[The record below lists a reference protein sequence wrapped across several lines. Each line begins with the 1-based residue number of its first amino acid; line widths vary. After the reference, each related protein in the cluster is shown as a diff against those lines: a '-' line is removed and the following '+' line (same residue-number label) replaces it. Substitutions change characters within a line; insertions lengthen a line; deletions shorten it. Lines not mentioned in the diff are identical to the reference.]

1 MLPNFAN
8 GISPGIQRDNL
19 TGPWGILIFHVPL
32 REGGGEGGAFGGTK
46 EKVYYSWFAYSKL
59 N

>member
-32 REGGGEGGAFGGTK
+32 REGGGRGELLGGQKRKFTT
-46 EKVYYSWFAYSKL
+46 VDL
-59 N
+59 LTPN